1 MPSPS
6 RARRRFGRI
15 RKLPSGRYQAGYTG
29 PDGAVH
35 NAEQTFPTKAM
46 AERWLSLTEADVMR
60 GEWSPPERCAETVGE
75 WAERWWRRDHLR
87 PSTALR
93 DDGYLRRY
101 ILPTLG
107 TAPLASLDRECVQAW
122 IDDLANR
129 LAPATVRRSHQLL
142 GQLVD
147 AAVTDGILKARP
159 WVGVALPRIVHEE
172 MRFLTPTELERLAD
186 AMDERY
192 RSLVLTAGYGGLRM
206 GEVAG
211 LRRKH
216 VGRDGTLTII
226 ETAVEAEGVVR
237 FGPPKTRA
245 GRRSVRLPKVAAEA
259 LGAHL
264 ATIPTTP
271 DAWVFPAPDGGVLR
285 LASWRTRFWRP
296 AVAAAGLAPLR
307 PHDLRHTAVAIWIA
321 AGLGPLEVSRRAGH
335 ASTSFT
341 LDRYGHLFPG
351 SEAESVAKLDGYLS
365 PPIARILHA
374 PPTSG

>member
-1 MPSPS
+1 
-6 RARRRFGRI
+6 
-15 RKLPSGRYQAGYTG
+15 
-29 PDGAVH
+29 
-35 NAEQTFPTKAM
+35 M
-46 AERWLSLTEADVMR
+46 AERWLSLTEADILR
-60 GEWSPPERCAETVGE
+60 GEWSAPERRAETVGE

-87 PSTALR
+87 PSTAVR
-93 DDGYLRRY
+93 DNGYLQRY
-101 ILPTLG
+101 ILAELG
-107 TAPLASLDRECVQAW
+107 TTPLASLDRECVQAW
-122 IDDLANR
+122 IDELSAR

-159 WVGVALPRIVHEE
+159 FGGVVLPRMTHEE
-172 MRFLTPTELERLAD
+172 MRFLTPTELEHLAD
-186 AMDERY
+186 VIDKRY

-226 ETAVEAEGVVR
+226 ETAVEAEGIVR

-245 GRRSVRLPKVAAEA
+245 GRRSVGLPKVAAEA
-259 LGAHL
+259 LKAHI
-264 ATIPTTP
+264 ATIPAAP

-365 PPIARILHA
+365 PTIARILPMDPA
-374 PPTSG
+374 GGRGPAAT